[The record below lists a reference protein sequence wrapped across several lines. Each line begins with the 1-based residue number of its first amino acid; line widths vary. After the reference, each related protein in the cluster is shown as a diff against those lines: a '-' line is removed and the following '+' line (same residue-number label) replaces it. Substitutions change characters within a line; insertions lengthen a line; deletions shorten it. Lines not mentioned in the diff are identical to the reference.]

1 MPGSIAL
8 PWFNAISRAS
18 HTTRQSE
25 IRLMF
30 ETAFAQTA
38 ASGAAPNP
46 MLQFL
51 LLIAIFII
59 FYFLLIRP
67 QQRRA
72 KEHRA
77 LIDAVKRGDT
87 VVTGGGLI
95 GKVIK
100 VEDAEVEVEIAAN
113 VKVRVIK
120 STITDVRAKGEP
132 ANDTTKK

>member
-1 MPGSIAL
+1 
-8 PWFNAISRAS
+8 
-18 HTTRQSE
+18 
-25 IRLMF
+25 MF

-38 ASGAAPNP
+38 AGGAAPNP

-51 LLIAIFII
+51 SLIPIFII

-77 LIDAVKRGDT
+77 LIDGVKRGDT

-132 ANDTTKK
+132 ANDTPKK

>member
-1 MPGSIAL
+1 
-8 PWFNAISRAS
+8 
-18 HTTRQSE
+18 
-25 IRLMF
+25 MF
-30 ETAFAQTA
+30 ETAYAQTA
-38 ASGAAPNP
+38 VGGAAPNP

-51 LLIAIFII
+51 PLIAIFII

-72 KEHRA
+72 KDHRA
-77 LIDAVKRGDT
+77 LIDGVKRGDT

-132 ANDTTKK
+132 ANDITKQ